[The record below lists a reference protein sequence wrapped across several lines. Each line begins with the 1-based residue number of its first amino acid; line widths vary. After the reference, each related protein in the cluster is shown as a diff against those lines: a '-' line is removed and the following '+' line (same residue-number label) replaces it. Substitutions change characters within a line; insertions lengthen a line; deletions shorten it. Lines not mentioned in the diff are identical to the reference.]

1 MRYGGFTIR
10 TTIWKFFQAR
20 DRGKKGQVKIIEGLL
35 TLIIVLS
42 ALSFLVY
49 FGGVH
54 KTVGTSELE
63 EVGENVLS
71 VLDDQDVVE
80 KIVFADDDVNTD
92 LKSLI
97 EALLPPDV
105 YYVVTLTSA
114 KENRLITE
122 ISNLENQTQA
132 SAMDAISFQKLRSVS
147 MPVARKELLELDVVL
162 VIDRSGSMGWE
173 TPTRLSYAKQA
184 AKTFIDQLNGSRD
197 LAGLTSFGWDGTLNH
212 QLSYDWTSVKSKIDA
227 LNANG
232 ATNMGEGLEKANDE
246 FVAHHREGAVA
257 AIILLSDGLVNVDR
271 EGTYYEDDD
280 DRTPAMDYVRE
291 EADVA
296 EAMGVIIYTIGLG
309 EESSHFDEDLLK
321 EIVRNGGKYYHAPS
335 ADDLSQIYDMIAMDL
350 FYKVQYDI
358 VRIGLTLYK
367 AG

>member
-1 MRYGGFTIR
+1 MSSTQCGNSLIKGT
-10 TTIWKFFQAR
+10 
-20 DRGKKGQVKIIEGLL
+20 KGQVKIIEGLL

-71 VLDDQDVVE
+71 ILDDQDVIE
-80 KIVFADDDVNTD
+80 KIVFADEDIDAE
-92 LKSLI
+92 LKTLI

-105 YYVVTLTSA
+105 FFIVSLSSTS
-114 KENRLITE
+114 ENQLITE
-122 ISNLENQTQA
+122 ITNLENQTQA
-132 SAMDAISFQKLRSVS
+132 SVMDSITFQEVKTLS
-147 MPVARKELLELDVVL
+147 MPVGRKELLELDIVL
-162 VIDRSGSMGWE
+162 IIDRSGSMGFE
-173 TPTRLSYAKQA
+173 TPTRISYAKQA
-184 AKTFIDQLNGSRD
+184 AKTFVDQLNGSRD
-197 LAGLTSFGWDGTLNH
+197 MVGLTSFGWDGTIDH
-212 QLSYDWTSVKSKIDA
+212 QLSHDLASVQVAIDD

-246 FVAHHREGAVA
+246 FIAHHREDTLMAT
-257 AIILLSDGLVNVDR
+257 ILLSDGLVNVDR
-271 EGTYYEDDD
+271 EGTYYEEWQ

-296 EAMGVIIYTIGLG
+296 EDLGVIIYTIGLG
-309 EESSHFDEDLLK
+309 ETSNHFDEDLLK

-335 ADDLSQIYDMIAMDL
+335 ADDLGQIYDMIASDL
-350 FYKVQYDI
+350 LYQVQFDI
-358 VRIGLTLYK
+358 VRIELTLLK

>member
-1 MRYGGFTIR
+1 MRYGGFAIRKTIS
-10 TTIWKFFQAR
+10 KLFQAM

-35 TLIIVLS
+35 TLIIVIS

-49 FGGVH
+49 FGGVQ
-54 KTVGTSELE
+54 KTEGTSALE

-71 VLDDQDVVE
+71 VIDDQAVVE
-80 KIVFADDDVNTD
+80 KIVFTDDAVDAE
-92 LKSLI
+92 LKTLI

-105 YYVVTLTSA
+105 YYVVTFSSA

-132 SAMDAISFQKLRSVS
+132 STMEAISFQKLRSVS
-147 MPVARKELLELDVVL
+147 MPVARKEFLELDVVL

-184 AKTFIDQLNGSRD
+184 AKTFVDQLNGSRD
-197 LAGLTSFGWDGTLNH
+197 LAGLTSFGWDGTNDH
-212 QLSYDWTSVKSKIDA
+212 QLSHDAASVKAAIDD
-227 LNANG
+227 LYANG

-246 FVAHHREGAVA
+246 FVARHREDTVA
-257 AIILLSDGLVNVDR
+257 ATILLSDGLVNVDR
-271 EGTYYEDDD
+271 NGNYYDDND

-309 EESSHFDEDLLK
+309 ETSNNFDEDLLK
-321 EIVRNGGKYYHAPS
+321 EVVRNGGKYYHAPS
-335 ADDLSQIYDMIAMDL
+335 ADDLGQIYDMIAMDL

>member
-1 MRYGGFTIR
+1 M
-10 TTIWKFFQAR
+10 

-71 VLDDQDVVE
+71 VLDDQSVVE
-80 KIVFADDDVNTD
+80 KIVFADDDVD
-92 LKSLI
+92 AELKTLI

-105 YYVVTLTSA
+105 FYVVRFSSA
-114 KENRLITE
+114 AENHLITE

-132 SAMDAISFQKLRSVS
+132 SAMDAISFQKLRSLS
-147 MPVARKELLELDVVL
+147 MPVARKEVLELDVVL
-162 VIDRSGSMGWE
+162 IIDRSGSMDFE
-173 TPTRLSYAKQA
+173 TPTRISYAKQA

-227 LNANG
+227 LYANG

-246 FVAHHREGAVA
+246 FVAHHRESAVA

-271 EGTYYEDDD
+271 DGVYYDEGD

-291 EADVA
+291 EADIA
-296 EAMGVIIYTIGLG
+296 EDLDIIIYTIGLG
-309 EESSHFDEDLLK
+309 EESSHFDEDLLM

-335 ADDLSQIYDMIAMDL
+335 ADDLGQIYDMIALDL

-358 VRIGLTLYK
+358 VRIELTLYK

>member
-1 MRYGGFTIR
+1 MRYGGFAIR
-10 TTIWKFFQAR
+10 TTIWKFFQAI

-35 TLIIVLS
+35 TLIIVIS

-49 FGGVH
+49 FGGVQ
-54 KTVGTSELE
+54 KTEGTSTLE
-63 EVGENVLS
+63 EVGVNVLS
-71 VLDDQDVVE
+71 VLDDQNVIE
-80 KIVFADDDVNTD
+80 KIVFADDDID
-92 LKSLI
+92 AELKTLI

-105 YYVVTLTSA
+105 YYVVTLSSA
-114 KENRLITE
+114 AENHLITE

-132 SAMDAISFQKLRSVS
+132 STMEAISFQKLRSLS

-162 VIDRSGSMGWE
+162 VIDRSGSMDYE

-184 AKTFIDQLNGSRD
+184 AKTFVDQLNGSRD
-197 LAGLTSFGWDGTLNH
+197 LAGLTSFGWDGMLDH
-212 QLSYDWTSVKSKIDA
+212 QLSHDWASVKAAIDD
-227 LNANG
+227 LHANG

-246 FVAHHREGAVA
+246 FVAHHREDVVA
-257 AIILLSDGLVNVDR
+257 ATILLSDGLVNVDR
-271 EGTYYEDDD
+271 NGHYYDEGD

-296 EAMGVIIYTIGLG
+296 EDMGIIIYTIGLG
-309 EESSHFDEDLLK
+309 ETSNHFDEDLLK

-335 ADDLSQIYDMIAMDL
+335 ADDLGRIYDMIAMDL

-358 VRIGLTLYK
+358 VRIVLTLYK

>member
-20 DRGKKGQVKIIEGLL
+20 DRGTKGQVKIIEGLL

-97 EALLPPDV
+97 ESLLPPDV

-114 KENRLITE
+114 KDNHLITE

-246 FVAHHREGAVA
+246 FVAHRREGAVA

-309 EESSHFDEDLLK
+309 ETSSHFDEDLLK

>member
-1 MRYGGFTIR
+1 MSSTQCGNRLI
-10 TTIWKFFQAR
+10 K
-20 DRGKKGQVKIIEGLL
+20 GKKGQVKIVEGLL

-49 FGGVH
+49 FGGTH

-80 KIVFADDDVNTD
+80 KIVFADDDID
-92 LKSLI
+92 AELKTLI

-105 YYVVTLTSA
+105 FFIVTLTSTA
-114 KENRLITE
+114 ENCLITE

-132 SAMDAISFQKLRSVS
+132 SLMDSVSFQEVKTLS
-147 MPVARKELLELDVVL
+147 MPVGRKELLELDVVL

-173 TPTRLSYAKQA
+173 TPTRLSYAKQG
-184 AKTFIDQLNGSRD
+184 AKIFVDKMNASRD
-197 LAGLTSFGWDGTLNH
+197 MVGLTSFAWGGTNDH
-212 QLSYDWTSVKSKIDA
+212 PLSHDFASVKVAIDD
-227 LNANG
+227 LYANG

-246 FVAHHREGAVA
+246 FVARHRDDALMAAV
-257 AIILLSDGLVNVDR
+257 ILSDGLVNVDR
-271 EGTYYEDDD
+271 NGIYYNDWD

-309 EESSHFDEDLLK
+309 ETSNNFDEDLLK
-321 EIVRNGGKYYHAPS
+321 EVVRNGGKYYYAPS
-335 ADDLSQIYDMIAMDL
+335 ADDLIYIYEWIASDL
-350 FYKVQYDI
+350 LQYQVQFDI
-358 VRIGLTLYK
+358 VRIELTLLK

>member
-1 MRYGGFTIR
+1 VGFVIR
-10 TTIWKFFQAR
+10 KTVLKLVQAR

-35 TLIIVLS
+35 TLIIVIS

-54 KTVGTSELE
+54 KTEGTSELE

-71 VLDDQDVVE
+71 ILDDQDVVE
-80 KIVFADDDVNTD
+80 KIVFSDDDVD
-92 LKSLI
+92 AELKTLI

-105 YYVVTLTSA
+105 FFIITLSSTG
-114 KENRLITE
+114 ENHLITE

-132 SAMDAISFQKLRSVS
+132 SAMDAISFQELRTLS
-147 MPVARKELLELDVVL
+147 MPVGRKELLELDVIL

-173 TPTRLSYAKQA
+173 TPTRISYAKNA

-197 LAGLTSFGWDGTLNH
+197 LAGLTSFGWDGTIDH
-212 QLSYDWTSVKSKIDA
+212 QLSHDLVSVKAEIDA
-227 LNANG
+227 LHANG

-246 FVAHHREGAVA
+246 FVAHHREDAVA
-257 AIILLSDGLVNVDR
+257 ATILLSDGLVNVDR
-271 EGTYYEDDD
+271 NGTYYDEGD
-280 DRTPAMDYVRE
+280 DRTPAMDYVHE
-291 EADVA
+291 EADIA
-296 EAMGVIIYTIGLG
+296 EDLGIIIYTIGLG
-309 EESSHFDEDLLK
+309 EESSHFDEDLLM

-335 ADDLSQIYDMIAMDL
+335 ADDLGSIYDMIALDL

-358 VRIGLTLYK
+358 VRIELTLYK